1 MRIEPAIWAEVDLG
15 CIRRNTRR
23 IKGMLAPGTLLL
35 AVVKANAYGHGEVEG
50 AGAALQGGA
59 DWLGVARVEEGVALR
74 AAGIDSPILL
84 LAEPPRGALELAVA
98 SDLTP
103 TIYTEQTARALAG
116 LAAARGVRVKAHM
129 KVDTG
134 MHRYGVPCEHA
145 VGFLRLLKS
154 LQSIEVAGLWTHF
167 AVAEEVTN
175 PYTTMQSKR
184 FLELLDELVSED
196 RVIRHMCNS
205 AGAITLPSAH
215 LDMVRAG
222 IALWGIHPS
231 PELAHLVRLE
241 PAMSLKSRIG
251 MTKRLAA
258 GEAIS
263 YGQKYRMPR
272 DGWVVTIPCGYAD
285 GLRRALGNTGEVLIR
300 GCRYRISGTITMDH
314 FLVDVGDDELQ
325 VGEEV
330 VILGAQGQDRI
341 TAQEM
346 ADRLGTIPYEVV
358 CGISA
363 RVPRLYKDSLPIET
377 GHRKTSQSA
386 QY

>member
-1 MRIEPAIWAEVDLG
+1 MTVEPAIWAEVDLG

-23 IKGMLAPGTLLL
+23 IKSMLAPGTLLL
-35 AVVKANAYGHGEVEG
+35 AVVKANAYGHGEVE
-50 AGAALQGGA
+50 AARAVLQGGA

-74 AAGIDSPILL
+74 GSGIESPVLL
-84 LAEPPRGALELAVA
+84 LAEPPIGALKLAVA
-98 SDLTP
+98 SGLTP
-103 TIYTEQTARALAG
+103 TIYTEGTARALAS
-116 LAAARGVRVKAHM
+116 LAAARGLRVRAHM

-145 VGFLRLLKS
+145 VGFLGLLNS
-154 LQSIEVAGLWTHF
+154 LQDIEVTGVWTHF

-175 PYTTMQSKR
+175 PYTTMQRKR
-184 FLELLDELVSED
+184 FLELLNELVPGD
-196 RVIRHMCNS
+196 GVIRHMCNS
-205 AGAITLPSAH
+205 AGAITMPSAH

-231 PELAHLVRLE
+231 PELAHLVHLE
-241 PAMSLKSRIG
+241 PAMSLKSRVG
-251 MTKRLAA
+251 MIKRLAA

-263 YGQKYRMPR
+263 YGQKYRMAR
-272 DGWVVTIPCGYAD
+272 DGWVATIPCGYAD
-285 GLRRALGNTGEVLIR
+285 GLRRALGNVGEVLI
-300 GCRYRISGTITMDH
+300 GGKRYRISGTITMDH
-314 FLVDVGDDELQ
+314 FLVDVGDDELE

-346 ADRLGTIPYEVV
+346 ADCLGTIPYEVV

-363 RVPRLYKDSLPIET
+363 RVPRLYKDSRPN
-377 GHRKTSQSA
+377 
-386 QY
+386 